1 MNREPA
7 SINAA
12 FKCWW
17 VNSGEF
23 EQDPDAEHWGVF
35 WEPLDVNLPESA
47 KPSCCYTDSI
57 VFYDRTGNK
66 LLKDFVSHYGFN
78 GAHPHLLNLKGRWR
92 EVVSGRVEYRAGL
105 GWYMRWSVVTNSRF
119 AMMLNAAE
127 GLLQS

>member
-1 MNREPA
+1 MKREPA

-23 EQDPDAEHWGVF
+23 EQDPEAEHWGVF
-35 WEPLDVNLPESA
+35 WEPLDVKLPDTA
-47 KPSCCYTDSI
+47 KPSCGMLNEI
-57 VFYDRTGNK
+57 RFYDRTGNQ
-66 LLKDFVSHYGFN
+66 LLEESVRHYDFIGP
-78 GAHPHLLNLKGRWR
+78 HPHLLHLKGRWR
-92 EVVSGRVEYRAGL
+92 EVISGRVERREGK